1 MQQHNQVFVIQVSS
15 GAAAS
20 KPPLA
25 LPPAGPDPAVL
36 PSEVKYSASLVRGLG
51 LAHLFLG
58 SVIFL
63 LGVLGTWIEPE
74 TCWAGAGVWTG
85 LSALLCGLSG
95 VVAHCF
101 WYKNF
106 SIKAFLVTSVVCVV
120 LSVLAIV
127 LSIYAIVN
135 RHKHF
140 QTLLDQMDEHSW
152 FQPYDLNQEHRL
164 TLNISANLLVGFF
177 LELGLALWSSRVGWR
192 GVQSPEFSASN
203 TKRDVDAVDQRSVT
217 PLPSRPGQQV
227 PLAALYQL
235 LQAHPEMLGN
245 KSVEAGL
252 VPPWMSSSLGD
263 HPTHHSMD
271 YQERV
276 NRFLSHAI
284 EDQNPCLSRPLSAL
298 LSETRDSASTSTSSG
313 GRCSPADTLPM
324 PPPDQPPGGGQRK
337 ETMEREMQE
346 RYASSERKVKQTH
359 VDKLPNGHSSNERK
373 VKETHVD
380 TLSNADTS
388 SERKMKQTYVDRLP
402 NGPPSSK
409 RKVKET
415 HADTLSA
422 GDTGSMRKIK
432 ETHVDKLPNGHTSSY
447 KKEKVTHVDTLSNR
461 ESSSERKVKVT
472 HVDTLSNGD
481 TGSMKKLK
489 ETHVDTL
496 SIGDTGSTKKVK
508 ETHVDTFRSRRGSE
522 HKPKAPVPVVKRSES
537 LRSNEISNKG
547 SVKDE
552 PTNNVEV
559 TVEKSCK
566 EKKSEVESETS
577 PVATEA
583 VGEKSCKEEKKGIQS
598 ETSPTAIKEVATEK
612 SHKGEKSEVQN
623 DISPMV
629 VKVENTSKEDMTKPV
644 TEATDRNVPS
654 KKPDKAEKPKKK
666 KTKKVSESSS
676 QETKPKSNTEEV
688 NCHTA
693 ENTDTH
699 KKEKEERKVRK
710 EKKEKRKK
718 EKSNDE
724 KLKNEGKSDDFLS
737 LTSSIQPPSG
747 FEDT

>member
-25 LPPAGPDPAVL
+25 LPPAGTDPAVL

-152 FQPYDLNQEHRL
+152 FQPYDLNREHRL

-217 PLPSRPGQQV
+217 PLPPRPGQQV

-252 VPPWMSSSLGD
+252 VPPWMSGGLGD

-324 PPPDQPPGGGQRK
+324 PPPDQPAGGGQRR

-346 RYASSERKVKQTH
+346 RYASSERKMKQTH
-359 VDKLPNGHSSNERK
+359 VDKLPNGHPSNERK
-373 VKETHVD
+373 GKETHVD

-388 SERKMKQTYVDRLP
+388 SERKMKQTHIDRLP
-402 NGPPSSK
+402 NGQPSSK

-415 HADTLSA
+415 HVDTLSS
-422 GDTGSMRKIK
+422 GDSGSMKKIK
-432 ETHVDKLPNGHTSSY
+432 ETRVDKLSNGHISSN

-461 ESSSERKVKVT
+461 DSSSERKVKVTHVDTLSNRDSSSERKVKVT

-489 ETHVDTL
+489 TVDTL
-496 SIGDTGSTKKVK
+496 SIGDTGSIKKAK
-508 ETHVDTFRSRRGSE
+508 ETHVDTFRTRRGSE

-537 LRSNEISNKG
+537 LRSSEVSNKG

-559 TVEKSCK
+559 PAEKCRK
-566 EKKSEVESETS
+566 EKKSEVESENS
-577 PVATEA
+577 SVAMEA
-583 VGEKSCKEEKKGIQS
+583 VAEKSCKG
-598 ETSPTAIKEVATEK
+598 
-612 SHKGEKSEVQN
+612 
-623 DISPMV
+623 
-629 VKVENTSKEDMTKPV
+629 
-644 TEATDRNVPS
+644 
-654 KKPDKAEKPKKK
+654 
-666 KTKKVSESSS
+666 
-676 QETKPKSNTEEV
+676 
-688 NCHTA
+688 
-693 ENTDTH
+693 
-699 KKEKEERKVRK
+699 
-710 EKKEKRKK
+710 EKKEYRVKPLLCPLRMLPLKK
-718 EKSNDE
+718 VPNRIRMKC
-724 KLKNEGKSDDFLS
+724 KIIFL
-737 LTSSIQPPSG
+737 P
-747 FEDT
+747 